1 MEEMKLK
8 CTNGLLIVYDDKII
22 ISRKTAMGFLS
33 QGLKGDKVF
42 FYKDLSSIEYKKPS
56 FFANGYMKFI
66 TAGTNETNQN
76 IGILGNTTKKALQD
90 ANTLILRAFNKE
102 IPILSDKIYQYILN
116 KISNTKNGNIS
127 INSSADEIMKFKK
140 LLDDGIITQEEFDNK
155 KKKLL
160 NL

>member
-8 CTNGLLIVYDDKII
+8 YTNGLLIVYDDKII